1 MRHEEGDLE
10 GVGGL
15 RLYRQAWLPDGFVKA
30 AVVLIHGGAEH
41 SSRYGWVAEQL
52 TARGYALHA
61 LDLPGHGR
69 SEGQRAYIDRFAD
82 AVEDVD
88 RLADLAAAQH
98 PGVPLYVLGH
108 SMGGCIALLYA
119 IAHQDRLAGLVLSA
133 PLAAIDG
140 APLPLRLIGR
150 ALSVVAPKAGVIQVD
165 ATGVSNDPAVVEAYE
180 NDPLVFRGK
189 LPARTVAEIA
199 DAVASFPEGVCA
211 ITIPLLVMASPDD
224 TIVEYA
230 GSELVHGNCGSED
243 KTFITYEGLAHEIL
257 NEPERQRVLD
267 DIAAWLDART

>member
-1 MRHEEGDLE
+1 MRHEEGELE

-15 RLYRQAWLPDGFVKA
+15 RLFRRAWLPDGAARA
-30 AVVLIHGGAEH
+30 AVVLVHGGAEH
-41 SSRYGWVAEQL
+41 SGRYHWVGEQL
-52 TARGYALHA
+52 TSRGYALHA
-61 LDLPGHGR
+61 LDLRGHGR
-69 SEGQRAYIDRFAD
+69 SEGQRAYVDRFAH

-88 RLADLAAAQH
+88 RLVALAAERH
-98 PGVPLYVLGH
+98 PGLPLFVIGH

-119 IAHQDRLAGLVLSA
+119 MAHQDRLTGLVLSA

-150 ALSVVAPKAGVIQVD
+150 ALSVVAPKTGVFQVD
-165 ATGVSNDPAVVEAYE
+165 ASGVSTDPEVVRAYE

-199 DAVASFPEGVCA
+199 DAVGRFPEGVCA
-211 ITIPLLVMASPDD
+211 ITVPLLVMASPED
-224 TIVEYA
+224 TIVEFA
-230 GSELVHGNCGSED
+230 GSELVHGRCGSQD
-243 KTFITYEGLAHEIL
+243 KTFIRYDGMAHEIL

-267 DIAAWLDART
+267 DIAAWLDERT